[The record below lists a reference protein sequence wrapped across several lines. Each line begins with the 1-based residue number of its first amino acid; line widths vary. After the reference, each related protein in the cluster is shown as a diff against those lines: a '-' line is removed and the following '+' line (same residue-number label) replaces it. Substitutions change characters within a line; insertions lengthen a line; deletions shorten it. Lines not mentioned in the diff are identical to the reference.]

1 MWHPWCFQ
9 SSAKPFTLHQQIL
22 LHFFLLR
29 CQTVA
34 FCSLSISVVL
44 VECCSLVGTE
54 PGSPPLLVIDG
65 RDAFSLSAGPESPAS
80 AAQLHRRRLHPLLQL
95 HHRPPLFTSTCIHE
109 DKLPG
114 DHSGLLQFRRFF
126 CRDEATVELVA
137 QAEGGRVTY
146 CAYSFCSTIQWT
158 NAEHTFCRHAIHA
171 TS

>member
-1 MWHPWCFQ
+1 MFSVLGKAIYSP
-9 SSAKPFTLHQQIL
+9 STNTSAL
-22 LHFFLLR
+22 LPLKVPNCGFLLPFHFR
-29 CQTVA
+29 RARWMLFFGGDRTW
-34 FCSLSISVVL
+34 I
-44 VECCSLVGTE
+44 
-54 PGSPPLLVIDG
+54 PPAAG
-65 RDAFSLSAGPESPAS
+65 NSLSAGPESPAS
-80 AAQLHRRRLHPLLQL
+80 AAQLHRRHLHPLLQL